1 MSFVDSLKR
10 WLLKASGLSLIE
22 LNGLLILMPL
32 ILLII
37 FSQPLYRVIF
47 DKAELID
54 NSARLDS
61 LLAGMKVSE
70 FTLPDNI
77 ATPNEPKSPFGFDP
91 NKATQKDFLDLGFNR
106 MNANRMIAYRNT
118 GATYRYKEDLFRIR
132 EIDTLLVKYL
142 WNFILLPSKPIEI
155 KTERKK
161 EIKQPVLFDIN
172 SADTVSLK
180 KIYGIGSVLSARIV
194 TYRQKLG
201 GFISMKQLTEVYG
214 LNPEVIEK
222 LNEKYLVSEDFITGK
237 LNINQFDEEQ
247 LSRHPYID
255 RKTARAIIA
264 YRMQHGSFTSVEELS
279 NIYLIDDA
287 LLMKILP
294 YIEI

>member
-10 WLLKASGLSLIE
+10 LLLKVSGLSLIE
-22 LNGLLILMPL
+22 LNGLIILMPL

-54 NSARLDS
+54 NSAKLDS

-70 FTLPDNI
+70 YALPDHVDSAI
-77 ATPNEPKSPFGFDP
+77 ELKSPFGFDP

-118 GATYRYKEDLFRIR
+118 GATYRYKEDLLRIR

-142 WNFILLPSKPIEI
+142 WDYILLPGKPIEVEI
-155 KTERKK
+155 ERNN

-194 TYRQKLG
+194 AYRQKLG
-201 GFISMKQLTEVYG
+201 GFISMNQLAEVYG

-222 LNEKYLVSEDFITGK
+222 LNEKYLVSEDFIPGK
-237 LNINQFDEEQ
+237 LNINQFDEEY
-247 LSRHPYID
+247 LSQHPYID
-255 RKTARAIIA
+255 KKTARAIIA
-264 YRMQHGSFTSVEELS
+264 YRMQHGSFKSVEELS